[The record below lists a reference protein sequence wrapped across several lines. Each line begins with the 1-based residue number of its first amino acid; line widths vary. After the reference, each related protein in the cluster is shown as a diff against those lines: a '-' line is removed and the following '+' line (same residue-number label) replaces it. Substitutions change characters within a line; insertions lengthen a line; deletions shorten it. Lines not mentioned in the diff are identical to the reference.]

1 MDFIKKHYFLVSI
14 FVITS
19 CGGGGGGGGG
29 SAPAILAKITSF
41 IADISSA
48 EVGSTVTLTWSSTDS
63 TSCAASGAWSG
74 TKSASGTE
82 TVTIDTVGNL
92 AFNLNCSGAGGSS
105 GISTVN
111 VEAYRNIQGIVADGY
126 ISNSSVF
133 VDKNQNYALDD
144 DEARTT
150 TNNGGAFGNLKYS
163 NGTLISFGG
172 TDLDT
177 QISLENLLLSHDMS
191 GHKSPVVITP
201 VTSIATFMS
210 SPSDINVVLGIDNTI
225 DISTTDPVANKGDGG
240 KHDYYY
246 EKGAQLTILA
256 LALQNISNNM
266 NSTSDNSKDY
276 FKAISEELEKKYAS
290 SAERVDIEDNE
301 FLTNVVE
308 NIVTAKSISI
318 SQDGKSSI
326 ATALSSVLPYIQ
338 VKSTNNLTTSLVRFS
353 LSTFQDDIQSFANG
367 TAVTGLKNTYIND
380 LGNYIATDQSLSAND
395 IEPSILLVNDLFDAV
410 EDTSINL
417 NVLQNDSFNPNQ
429 SFSIASTSSPANGSI
444 SVSGNIITYTPTLNY
459 FGDDSFTYT
468 VVQGSKSATGTVSL
482 KVSGVDD
489 PPSLNISTS
498 ISVNENSS
506 PSYTVALATDVDG
519 EAQTLSMSGTDVD
532 SFDLSSSNELTFKTP
547 PDFETKSSYTITF
560 TLSDG
565 TTEITEDVTF
575 TIIDINEQVGYR
587 VPLSIDVIETKD

>member
-1 MDFIKKHYFLVSI
+1 
-14 FVITS
+14 
-19 CGGGGGGGGG
+19 
-29 SAPAILAKITSF
+29 
-41 IADISSA
+41 
-48 EVGSTVTLTWSSTDS
+48 
-63 TSCAASGAWSG
+63 
-74 TKSASGTE
+74 
-82 TVTIDTVGNL
+82 
-92 AFNLNCSGAGGSS
+92 
-105 GISTVN
+105 
-111 VEAYRNIQGIVADGY
+111 
-126 ISNSSVF
+126 
-133 VDKNQNYALDD
+133 
-144 DEARTT
+144 
-150 TNNGGAFGNLKYS
+150 
-163 NGTLISFGG
+163 
-172 TDLDT
+172 
-177 QISLENLLLSHDMS
+177 
-191 GHKSPVVITP
+191 
-201 VTSIATFMS
+201 MS
-210 SPSDINVVLGIDNTI
+210 SPSDINVALGIDNTI

-246 EKGAQLTILA
+246 EKGAQLTVLA

-290 SAERVDIEDNE
+290 SAEKVDIEDNA

-308 NIVTAKSISI
+308 NIVTTKSISI
-318 SQDGKSSI
+318 SQDAKSSI
-326 ATALSSVLPYIQ
+326 ATALSSILPYIQ
-338 VKSTNNLTTSLVRFS
+338 VKSTDNLTTSLVRFS

-367 TAVTGLKNTYIND
+367 TAISGLKNTYIND

-395 IEPSILLVNDLFDAV
+395 IEPNILLVNDLFDAV

-429 SFSIASTSSPANGSI
+429 SFSIASTTSPANGSI
-444 SVSGNIITYTPTLNY
+444 SVSGNIITYTPALNY
-459 FGDDSFTYT
+459 FGDDLFTYT
-468 VVQGSKSATGTVSL
+468 VIQGSKSATGTVSL
-482 KVSGVDD
+482 NVTGVDD

-506 PSYTVALATDVDG
+506 PSYTVALSTDVDG

-532 SFDLSSSNELTFKTP
+532 SFDLSSSNVLTFKTP

-575 TIIDINEQVGYR
+575 TVIDINEQVGYK